1 MRAVWL
7 ALGLAACASAPP
19 ERGPLDVEAL
29 IADAPAYVASRY
41 EPRELPDALVRD
53 LETALFRCEPRGQA
67 TECAMTRHA
76 FGSCFDVSMVRVSA
90 TAPVRAER
98 NRRCMGVRPG

>member
-29 IADAPAYVASRY
+29 IADAPAYAASRY
-41 EPRELPDALVRD
+41 ETDELPGALVRD
-53 LETALFRCEPRGQA
+53 LEMAQFRCAPSGAA
-67 TECAMTRHA
+67 TECAMTHHA
-76 FGSCFDVSMVRVSA
+76 FASCFDVALVRVA
-90 TAPVRAER
+90 PTAPVHAER
-98 NRRCMGVRPG
+98 NRRCMGVQPR